1 MKFILKRVYN
11 YIYIMISVNKLKITD
26 IKHDNELGN
35 SRLDFKLSGPNI
47 NYIIANTIRRTI
59 FTDIPIYA
67 FNEFTFEKNSSIFN
81 NTYLK
86 LRLRHLP
93 IWGIENTIEFIDY
106 NIKSTDPL
114 LDDIPEEDNND
125 NIDNIELGIEKTLN
139 ISNLKQFTMYVKAK
153 NNTTNIMTVS
163 TKDAKF
169 YYDEKQ
175 IDSPY
180 KTHIPI
186 VKLQPGQEISFS
198 AITKIGCEHE
208 DAMFGAVCIT
218 GYKQITENEFDFYIE
233 SRGQIDEKRIM
244 YIAMVN
250 IERKI
255 RNFLK
260 LLEEENKNK
269 IKTEEDT
276 LQGLIIVN
284 NEDHTLGNLISRGLQ
299 LHPNISFAGYNLPH
313 PLSKK
318 VHFHYKLEKAGNIR
332 EIIKEVVEYYSKIFS
347 YIKKQFE

>member
-1 MKFILKRVYN
+1 
-11 YIYIMISVNKLKITD
+11 MISVNKINISN
-26 IKHDNELGN
+26 IKHENELGN

-59 FTDIPIYA
+59 FSDIPIYA
-67 FNEFTFEKNSSIFN
+67 FNEFKFEKNSSVFN
-81 NTYLK
+81 NSYLK

-93 IWGIENTIEFIDY
+93 IWGIENTVEFIDY
-106 NIKSTDPL
+106 NIKSTDTD

-125 NIDNIELGIEKTLN
+125 NNDNIDNIELNIEKTLN
-139 ISNLKQFTMYVKAK
+139 ISNLKQFTMYLNTK
-153 NNTTNIMTVS
+153 NKTNNIMTV
-163 TKDAKF
+163 TTNNAKF

-175 IDSPY
+175 IESPY

-186 VKLQPGQEISFS
+186 IKLQPGQEIIFS

-208 DAMFGAVCIT
+208 DAMYGAACIA
-218 GYKQITENEFDFYIE
+218 GYKQINENEFDFYIE

-244 YIAMVN
+244 YVAMIN

-260 LLEEENKNK
+260 MLEEDNLNN
-269 IKTEEDT
+269 IKSDK

-299 LHPNISFAGYNLPH
+299 LHPSISFAGYNLPH

-318 VHFHYKLEKAGNIR
+318 VHFHYKLEKAGNIT
-332 EIIKEVVEYYSKIFS
+332 EIIKQVVEYYSNIFS
-347 YIKKQFE
+347 HIKKQFE